1 MNDLALRYALRG
13 IAIAIALGALID
25 PAIDSNRSERPVV
38 VVASL
43 DSMRDAPL
51 VNRVAKTLEDR
62 FDVSRASIAG
72 ASATV
77 LIADRPPRAIDEF
90 ATPVFAVLPDTL
102 ARSVAIQRIE
112 LPATVPSD
120 SRVPVMA
127 QVAVDGANAQTLDV
141 TLRAGSVVVDHLTRR
156 VGRGDTTLSLP
167 LSFVPTA
174 LGATALRVTAK
185 LTGASA
191 DAVADVATD
200 VRDHRWSVLFHD
212 PRPSWTS
219 TFVRRSI
226 ERDPRFIVTSRVET
240 SRGVSTD
247 AGRPPAQFDDVA
259 AWDVIVVGAPEGL
272 SATDVAELDAFM
284 RRRGGSVVFLLD
296 QRIAAPYDRLTG
308 VASWTTHTTT
318 STALVTMRHDSATLR
333 AGEIAFPTTLPAGA
347 ITIAGGP
354 LPVVWETAVGAGR
367 LVVSGA
373 LDSWRFRDPSTS
385 GFDTFWR
392 QTLAEAADAAPPPI
406 SVATSTAITSPGE
419 WLDVRA
425 VIRSAALSPPFS
437 NGADTRSVRVSV
449 AARVERVGATSDGDQ
464 QTITVHLL
472 PGSAVGEFTAR
483 LRAPRAPGSYRI
495 VVASDTMSAEMP
507 LIVSQDWHG
516 VQPSA
521 HDLVGPWARAHG
533 GRAFGATEVDAL
545 LSTLASAVPSPVRLE
560 NWHPMRS
567 AWWILPFALAL
578 SGEWW
583 LRRRRGLA

>member
-1 MNDLALRYALRG
+1 MNDLALRYTLRG

-25 PAIDSNRSERPVV
+25 PAINSNRSERPTIVV
-38 VVASL
+38 TSL
-43 DSMRDAPL
+43 DSTRDAPL
-51 VNRVAKTLEDR
+51 VDRIARTLKDR
-62 FDVSRASIAG
+62 FDVSRLPMAG

-77 LIADRPPRAIDEF
+77 LVADRPPQPAAEF
-90 ATPVFAVLPDTL
+90 AAPVFAVLPDSL
-102 ARSVAIQRIE
+102 APSVAIQRID
-112 LPATVPSD
+112 LPAVVPSD
-120 SRVPVMA
+120 SRVPV
-127 QVAVDGANAQTLDV
+127 VARLAVHGANAKTLDV
-141 TLRAGSVVVDHLTRR
+141 TLRAGSVVVGHLTRR
-156 VGRGDTTLSLP
+156 IGLSDTTLSLP

-191 DAVADVATD
+191 NAIADVATD

-272 SATDVAELDAFM
+272 SATDVAGLDAFM

-296 QRIAAPYDRLTG
+296 QRVAAPYDRLTG
-308 VASWTTHTTT
+308 VASWTTRTTT

-347 ITIAGGP
+347 TTIAGGA
-354 LPVVWETAVGAGR
+354 LPVVWQTAIGAGR

-373 LDSWRFRDPSTS
+373 LDAWRFRDPSTS

-392 QTLAEAADAAPPPI
+392 QTLAEAADAAPQPL
-406 SVATSTAITSPGE
+406 SVATSTAIISPGE
-419 WLDVRA
+419 WFDLHA
-425 VIRSAALSPPFS
+425 VVRSAALSPPFS
-437 NGADTRSVRVSV
+437 NGTDARSVHASI
-449 AARVERVGATSDGDQ
+449 AARIERNGASSGGDQ
-464 QTITVHLL
+464 QTVIVHLL
-472 PGSAVGEFTAR
+472 SGNAVGEFTAR
-483 LRAPRAPGSYRI
+483 LRAPRTPGSYRI
-495 VVASDTMSAEMP
+495 VVASDTISAEAP

-533 GRAFGATEVDAL
+533 GRAFSATEVDAL
-545 LSTLASAVPSPVRLE
+545 SSTLAAAVPSPSRLE

-567 AWWILPFALAL
+567 AWWILPFALSL
-578 SGEWW
+578 SGEWC